1 MGTLLGPMILSIGMA
16 LTPEIAPRWRG
27 VLAVLGNLIIAV
39 ALDIDAIMFWGE
51 LLILLGL
58 WPVAVGLLKGKW
70 SVSSLGTEP
79 VSA

>member
-1 MGTLLGPMILSIGMA
+1 MA

-39 ALDIDAIMFWGE
+39 ALDIDAIMFLGE
-51 LLILLGL
+51 LFILLGL
-58 WPVAVGLLKGKW
+58 WPIAVGLLKGKW
-70 SVSSLGTEP
+70 SVPSLSTNP